1 MNIPECLQFVKNKL
15 TPVSGDSALS
25 EAEQIMEE
33 VLKCSRSDL
42 YLSFN
47 ALLFKNQQ
55 KEIEAIVERRKRHE
69 PLPYIFNRAYFH
81 SRSFYVDKSVLIPRP
96 ETEVLVETILASEK
110 KPYCLFLDLG
120 IGSGAI
126 SSILAMEKPL
136 WHGIGSDVSTA
147 ALRIA
152 KRNCGG
158 NVWMLNADGFSA
170 FKLVSRFDFI
180 VSNPPYISAVEMAG
194 LDPSVKDFEPRIAL
208 FGGEDG
214 LDFYRKI
221 ISNAHLYL
229 ESGGYLILEMGFGQ
243 HVKVRK
249 ILQNSLNFEIIEV
262 VKDYNNI
269 DRVIVARNR

>member
-1 MNIPECLQFVKNKL
+1 MNIPECLQFVKNQL
-15 TPVSGDSALS
+15 TPLSGDLALS

-55 KEIEAIVERRKRHE
+55 QEIESIVERRKRRE
-69 PLPYIFNRAYFH
+69 PLPYIFNKAYFH
-81 SRSFYVDKSVLIPRP
+81 SRSFYIDNSVLIPRP

-136 WHGIGSDVSTA
+136 WQGIGSDLSGA

-158 NVWMLNADGFSA
+158 NVLMLNADAFSA

-180 VSNPPYISAVEMAG
+180 MSNPPYISAAEMDG

-208 FGGEDG
+208 FGGDDG
-214 LDFYRKI
+214 LDFYRILAEKGKDI
-221 ISNAHLYL
+221 LAYKGRLYCEIGPTQGKAVTEL
-229 ESGGYLILEMGFGQ
+229 LAKEGWQDIRILSDLAE
-243 HVKVRK
+243 RP
-249 ILQNSLNFEIIEV
+249 
-262 VKDYNNI
+262 
-269 DRVIVARNR
+269 RVCVCRA